1 MIGIPRVVGV
11 LLAIGATV
19 GLTRASSASLSPH
32 GDQAI
37 LRLAWTARPERIED
51 CRQQSDEELSKL
63 PAHMR
68 LALGLDNLKP
78 VEVPVDD
85 AFLRFYMTLL
95 ASKLSDRVAPRGAN

>member
-1 MIGIPRVVGV
+1 VPKNHTAASILNDRSDAGRST
-11 LLAIGATV
+11 LA
-19 GLTRASSASLSPH
+19 LH
-32 GDQAI
+32 
-37 LRLAWTARPERIED
+37 ERNIAAEHHNTLW
-51 CRQQSDEELSKL
+51 DEKL